1 MRLAQL
7 ARKIGIKPGEIAAF
21 LTDKNLPIDGSSNAK
36 VAEDQ
41 VELVLRHYAPDL
53 LSPVAEIE
61 SQVLAEEE
69 TESVTNPEHL
79 EISEDAPLLASEE
92 DMKVATSDEDTVI
105 KEVIKPVLVELPG
118 LKVVGKIDLPESKKL
133 GAETVEED
141 KVEAGE
147 KKLPIKKTNEKLGR
161 RRNINRENEQ
171 RPRKN
176 IVALQR
182 EREARETLKRKLE
195 EKEREKKLRTERYLK
210 KVSKFTPPPQRPK
223 KIKYEDEYE
232 VFSIE
237 PEKPR
242 SFFGKIL
249 NWFVSE

>member
-7 ARKIGIKPGEIAAF
+7 ARKIGIKPAEIAAF
-21 LTDKNLPIDGSSNAK
+21 LADNNLPIEGSSNAK
-36 VAEDQ
+36 VEEDQ
-41 VELVLRHYAPDL
+41 VRLVFMHYAPDL
-53 LSPVAEIE
+53 LPPVTENKPP
-61 SQVLAEEE
+61 LPEED
-69 TESVTNPEHL
+69 TVSVSNPEHI
-79 EISEDAPLLASEE
+79 EISEDTPLVESDE
-92 DMKVATSDEDTVI
+92 DMKVSTSDEDGTE

-118 LKVVGKIDLPESKKL
+118 LKVVGKIDLPESKKQE
-133 GAETVEED
+133 AETVEED

-147 KKLPIKKTNEKLGR
+147 KKLPTKKTNEKSGR
-161 RRNINRENEQ
+161 RRNVNRENEQ

-223 KIKYEDEYE
+223 KIKHEDEYE
-232 VFSIE
+232 VYSIE